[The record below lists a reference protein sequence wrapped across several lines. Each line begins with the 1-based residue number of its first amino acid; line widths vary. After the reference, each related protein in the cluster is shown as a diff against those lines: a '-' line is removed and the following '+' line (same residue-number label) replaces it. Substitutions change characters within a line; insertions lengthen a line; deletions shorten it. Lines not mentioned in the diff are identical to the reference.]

1 MMNEKAIITTCNE
14 TETYRVGEILGQ
26 MIQVPLVFALD
37 GELGTGKTVLVKGAA
52 RGLGI
57 TEVVRSP
64 TFTIMMLY
72 RGRLPLFHFD
82 FYRLDDRAELD
93 TLDLEEYLEGQGVA
107 FIEWGTR
114 FAECLPP
121 ERMDIRLD
129 YSEGDMS
136 STERVIAF
144 YPHGRVA
151 TALLDRMLDKLEYTF
166 EGEIR

>member
-1 MMNEKAIITTCNE
+1 MNKKVIVTTCNE
-14 TETYRVGEILGQ
+14 NETRRVGEILGQ
-26 MIQVPLVFALD
+26 MIQVPLVVVLD
-37 GELGTGKTVLVKGAA
+37 GKLGTGKTVMVKGAA
-52 RGLGI
+52 RGLGV

-64 TFTIMMLY
+64 TFTIMMVY

-82 FYRLDDRAELD
+82 FYRLDDRMELD
-93 TLDLEEYLEGQGVA
+93 ALDLEEYLEGQGVA

-121 ERMDIRLD
+121 ERMDIRLA

-136 STERVIAF
+136 STERVITF
-144 YPHGRVA
+144 YPYGRAA
-151 TALLDRMLDKLEYTF
+151 TALLDRMSEKLEYNF

>member
-1 MMNEKAIITTCNE
+1 MNKKVIVTTCNE
-14 TETYRVGEILGQ
+14 NETRRVGEILGQ
-26 MIQVPLVFALD
+26 MIQVPLVVVLD
-37 GELGTGKTVLVKGAA
+37 GKLGTGKTVMVKGAA
-52 RGLGI
+52 RGLGV

-64 TFTIMMLY
+64 TFTIMMVY

-82 FYRLDDRAELD
+82 FYRLDDRMELD
-93 TLDLEEYLEGQGVA
+93 ALDLEEYLEGQGVA

-121 ERMDIRLD
+121 ERMDIRLA

-136 STERVIAF
+136 STERVITF
-144 YPHGRVA
+144 YPHGRAA
-151 TALLDRMLDKLEYTF
+151 TALLDRMSEKLEYNF